1 VQSAETQV
9 YPHMMG
15 NSALRRAT
23 FRVLF
28 GAIVLA
34 WLLPWATT
42 EAGWIRLDDAIMGT
56 QVRVELWHEDPSEGR
71 AAAEAVLDELRRI
84 DREMSPYRAESELSV
99 VNRKAARA
107 PVTISREL
115 LDLLTRAREFSE
127 LTNGAFDVT
136 FASAGHLYDYRKHRH
151 PDDEALQAALPAID
165 YRHVILDASAGTV
178 RFSRDGVRI
187 DLGGIAKGHAVDR
200 GIALLEARGIH
211 NALISAGGD
220 TRVIGKRWGRAWQ
233 VGIRNPRDRQGLVA
247 MIPLEDA
254 AVSTSGD
261 YERYFVE
268 DGIRY
273 HHILNPHTGRSAGE
287 VRSVT
292 IIGTDATTTD
302 ALSTSVFVLGPSKG
316 LALVERLEGIEAVVV
331 DREGVMR
338 YSSGIEAL
346 GRAKPVAATTG
357 R

>member
-1 VQSAETQV
+1 MDGMSRHAK
-9 YPHMMG
+9 
-15 NSALRRAT
+15 SRALIRWLYG
-23 FRVLF
+23 VL
-28 GAIVLA
+28 VLA
-34 WLLPWATT
+34 SLVPWAMADA
-42 EAGWIRLDDAIMGT
+42 EWIRLDDAIMGT
-56 QVRVELWHEDPSEGR
+56 QVRVELWHGDPGEGR

-84 DREMSPYRAESELSV
+84 DRAMSPFREDSELSL
-99 VNRKAARA
+99 VNREAAKG

-115 LDLLTRAREFSE
+115 IELLTRAREFSE
-127 LTNGAFDVT
+127 LTDGAFDVT
-136 FASAGHLYDYRKHRH
+136 FASAGHLYDYREHRH
-151 PDDEALQAALPAID
+151 PDDEALQAALSAID
-165 YRHVILDASAGTV
+165 YHHVLLDPSVGTV
-178 RFSRDGVRI
+178 RFARDGVRI
-187 DLGGIAKGHAVDR
+187 DLGGIAKGYAVDR
-200 GIALLEARGIH
+200 GIALLEARGIR

-233 VGIRNPRDRQGLVA
+233 VGIRNPRDREGLVA

-273 HHILNPHTGRSAGE
+273 HHILNPQTGRSADE
-287 VRSVT
+287 VSSVT
-292 IIGTDATTTD
+292 VIGTDATTTD

-316 LALVERLEGIEAVVV
+316 LALIERLAGIEGVVV
-331 DREGVMR
+331 DRAGVMR
-338 YSSGIEAL
+338 YSSGLEAL

>member
-1 VQSAETQV
+1 MDGMSSQAKSR
-9 YPHMMG
+9 
-15 NSALRRAT
+15 ALIRWLYG
-23 FRVLF
+23 VL
-28 GAIVLA
+28 VLA
-34 WLLPWATT
+34 SLVPWAMADA
-42 EAGWIRLDDAIMGT
+42 EWIRLDDAIMGT
-56 QVRVELWHEDPSEGR
+56 QVRVELWHGDPGEGR

-84 DREMSPYRAESELSV
+84 DRAMSPFREDSELSL
-99 VNRKAARA
+99 VNREAARG

-115 LDLLTRAREFSE
+115 IELLTRAREFSE
-127 LTNGAFDVT
+127 LTDGAFDVT
-136 FASAGHLYDYRKHRH
+136 FASAGHLYDYREHRH
-151 PDDEALQAALPAID
+151 PDDEALQAALSAID
-165 YRHVILDASAGTV
+165 YHHVLLDPSVGTV
-178 RFSRDGVRI
+178 RFARDGVRI
-187 DLGGIAKGHAVDR
+187 DLGGIAKGYAVDR
-200 GIALLEARGIH
+200 GIALLEARGIR

-233 VGIRNPRDRQGLVA
+233 VGIRNPRDREGLVA

-273 HHILNPHTGRSAGE
+273 HHILNPQTGRSADE
-287 VRSVT
+287 VSSVT
-292 IIGTDATTTD
+292 VIGTDATTTD

-316 LALVERLEGIEAVVV
+316 LALIERLAGIEGVVV
-331 DREGVMR
+331 DRAGVMR
-338 YSSGIEAL
+338 YSSGLEAL